1 MGETF
6 QQAMVREIKE
16 VLSLNIELIWMITLC
31 RESHITTLPAPVRVQ
46 TIEYTN
52 EKWPQRKYEEF
63 FLAHVVSGTIMP
75 QASEIAEYDWKT
87 FEEIREIPEENIYN
101 NIRELILS
109 VVV

>member
-1 MGETF
+1 
-6 QQAMVREIKE
+6 
-16 VLSLNIELIWMITLC
+16 
-31 RESHITTLPAPVRVQ
+31 
-46 TIEYTN
+46 
-52 EKWPQRKYEEF
+52 
-63 FLAHVVSGTIMP
+63 MP